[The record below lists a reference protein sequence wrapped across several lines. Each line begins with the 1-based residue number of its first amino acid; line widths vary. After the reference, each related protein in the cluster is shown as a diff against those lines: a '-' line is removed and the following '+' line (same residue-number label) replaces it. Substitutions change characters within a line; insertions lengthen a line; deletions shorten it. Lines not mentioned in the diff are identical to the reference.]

1 MNLANRLTILRIV
14 LTPVFI
20 AAVLYKRL
28 DAALIIFMLAAVTDG
43 LDGYIARTRK
53 EKTKFGAI
61 MDPLAD
67 KMLIGS
73 AFISFSMVTG
83 LPGYLTMP
91 VYVPIIVISRDVII
105 LLGAMIIYLLAGRI
119 DVKPTVTGKVTTFF
133 QMLTVIMVLVQFVHS
148 KWIWNTAVALT
159 VISGLDYI
167 RIFSRQINEKL

>member
-1 MNLANRLTILRIV
+1 MNLANRLTILRII

-20 AAVLYKRL
+20 TAVLYKRL
-28 DAALIIFMLAAVTDG
+28 EWALAIFILAAVTDG

-73 AFISFSMVTG
+73 AFISFSMVAD
-83 LPGYLTMP
+83 LPLYLKMP

-105 LLGAMIIYLLAGRI
+105 LLGAVIIYLLTGRI
-119 DVKPTVTGKVTTFF
+119 DVKPTITGKLTTFF
-133 QMLTVIMVLVQFVHS
+133 QMITIILVLIQFMYS
-148 KWIWNTAVALT
+148 SWIWNTAIALT
-159 VISGLDYI
+159 IISGLDYI
-167 RIFSRQINEKL
+167 RIFSRQTNEKL